1 MESNVLDRIFIEKSN
16 ILLNE
21 LSDLK
26 EESLEIIDIDDRINQ
41 FIDDNSFDEN
51 IYKFREEENKNSV
64 FDKYLFIE
72 ELPTKSNNI
81 TISKITKIKSKF
93 LKKLYFL
100 LNNEQNYDHI
110 ICWKYGNNK
119 KIVIIIKD
127 KKKVLNLLCPKS
139 NISNF
144 STCVRQLNN
153 YSFNQKSF
161 KKDSNIYVTH
171 PTLENINDIITLQKK
186 KRKRKINNLLN

>member
-1 MESNVLDRIFIEKSN
+1 MEHKIFIEKSN

-26 EESLEIIDIDDRINQ
+26 EEESVEIIDNKINQ
-41 FIDDNSFDEN
+41 FIDDNSLDNKINQFIDDNSLDNDN
-51 IYKFREEENKNSV
+51 IYKFREEEDKNSISE
-64 FDKYLFIE
+64 KYLVIE
-72 ELPTKSNNI
+72 ELPTKSINM
-81 TISKITKIKSKF
+81 TISKITKNKSNF
-93 LKKLYFL
+93 LTKLYLL
-100 LNNEQNYDHI
+100 LNNERN
-110 ICWKYGNNK
+110 NNK
-119 KIVIIIKD
+119 IVNIIKD

-161 KKDSNIYVTH
+161 KKNSNIYVTH
-171 PTLENINDIITLQKK
+171 PTLKNINDIITLQKK